1 MFDVAMI
8 LYVIECTLVSMV
20 LILISQEVMEQVLSP
35 STLGLLILLQ
45 DCFSSLSTYLTRSLI

>member
-45 DCFSSLSTYLTRSLI
+45 NCFSSLSTYLTRSLI